1 MNLAPAASIP
11 QVQAGDAVSILV
23 LRKVLDMQQSNAA
36 QLIASLPVAPQPP
49 EQDATLGLSVDA
61 YA

>member
-1 MNLAPAASIP
+1 MNLAPAASIH
-11 QVQAGDAVSILV
+11 QVQAGDAVSVLM
-23 LRKVLDMQQSNAA
+23 LRKVLDLQQSNAE